1 MGFVNVQTDDGIL
14 RFQIEGNTPTAL
26 EQSRIQRIILRQAP
40 QRKKAAETKKDE
52 KLFDYKTGIQ
62 DLELRRK
69 LSRADTPEDEKLALK
84 SMGLLETEFTRDR
97 RGRLALTPSGAKKF
111 GVDSDR
117 NVMIDESSFSRAD
130 FADLSSLGRELIG
143 GVGGAIA
150 GQAAIPIPILGA
162 AIGAG
167 LGTGG
172 AKLLEEGQE
181 VIEGTQSETAGDVF
195 KAAGKEALIAGVAEG
210 AGQVVFKTIG
220 RVFGKPGK
228 DLTPEQLELSGM
240 SIDKFGIKPTLSQI
254 GANKLVA
261 RQQAMSEKVI
271 GTSPRLR
278 QNHQAIISQLEEF
291 KGAYGASTPDEVA
304 DILTQAAKTGSGSV
318 ERVRKS
324 ISDDVIQFF
333 KQTNESLGAAARKD
347 QSIDDDLFGIFTTAY
362 KAFDD
367 DMQAQFSTIN
377 KLIDDASGNQ
387 PLFSIRSIKQD
398 ARDRLDQF
406 SGVSGGNQGIAK
418 GMLEDIVN
426 LPDMASFSQLY
437 RARKNINDTWLSRY
451 GSSNV
456 ANVKDKF
463 LKRIDN
469 KLEIKEVNKL
479 LRRTGEDLTKEQRA
493 LYRAAAKQIP
503 IARKNFKEGIEVFE
517 KINGS
522 LGIRSLVSA
531 VKGGED
537 LNVAGAMSTLIKPD
551 NPKLLKDAAKA
562 VGGDSVFNSIKTRMA
577 SEWLRNTFKKSTK
590 AGKSGAF
597 STHKFYDEIEKLG
610 STADELF
617 GKNTAEIKK
626 LAEQMNVLSLSNVSQ
641 GMIDDVVLAGADQP
655 AISLLRNLKSVM
667 DEQSAINK
675 SRALKAL
682 QDDSLT
688 STAAAEVIADRGT
701 RDVDVE
707 RLIKYFDQPEDLNK
721 IRSFYIDNIVG
732 DFGDTFLTNPSQFKL
747 FGKRLQDEYKT
758 GKLDSIFGKEM
769 AKDMNDFGRVMVFN
783 SKAAEGGDL
792 VAANVAA
799 KPLENLGTIARL
811 FVVGRLFSSAPQ
823 YRSILSQYKKMT
835 GNADAK
841 TKAEIFG
848 TLLANSFASL
858 STQTPAQLIDEGV
871 EETKQQVEALAQN
884 VMKENFPS
892 SQKPTRTSTPVPQV
906 LPPVNTA
913 QGQPNSNQ
921 SIRQRAK
928 ENPAV
933 AATLLGGLGSA
944 GLL

>member
-84 SMGLLETEFTRDR
+84 SMGLLETDFTRDR

-278 QNHQAIISQLEEF
+278 QNHQAIINQLEEF

-398 ARDRLDQF
+398 AKDRLDQF

-537 LNVAGAMSTLIKPD
+537 LNVAGAMSTLIKPN

-913 QGQPNSNQ
+913 QGQPISNQ
-921 SIRQRAK
+921 NIRQRAK

>member
-14 RFQIEGNTPTAL
+14 RFQIEGNTPTPL
-26 EQSRIQRIILRQAP
+26 EQSRIQRIIMRQAP

-52 KLFDYKTGIQ
+52 QLFDYKTGIQ

-84 SMGLLETEFTRDR
+84 SMGLLETDFTRDR

-111 GVDSDR
+111 GVESDR
-117 NVMIDESSFSRAD
+117 NVMIDESRFSRAD
-130 FADLSSLGRELIG
+130 FADLSSLGRELLG
-143 GVGGAIA
+143 GVGGAIL

-172 AKLLEEGQE
+172 AKLIEEGQE
-181 VIEGTQSETAGDVF
+181 VIEGVQGETAGDVF
-195 KAAGKEALIAGVAEG
+195 KAAGKEALIAGAAEG

-220 RVFGKPGK
+220 RLFGKPGK

-254 GANKLVA
+254 GANKLVS

-278 QNHQAIISQLEEF
+278 QNHQAIINQLEEF
-291 KGAYGASTPDEVA
+291 KSAYGASTPDEVA
-304 DILTQAAKTGSGSV
+304 DILTQAAKTGSSSV

-456 ANVKDKF
+456 ASVKDKF
-463 LKRIDN
+463 LKRIDDKLELKEIN
-469 KLEIKEVNKL
+469 KLI
-479 LRRTGEDLTKEQRA
+479 RRTGDDLTKEQKA
-493 LYRAAAKQIP
+493 LYRAAARQIP
-503 IARKNFKEGIEVFE
+503 IARTKFREGIEVFE
-517 KINGS
+517 KLNGT
-522 LGIRSLVSA
+522 LGIRSLVAA

-537 LNVAGAMSTLIKPD
+537 LNVTGAMSTLIKPN

-577 SEWLRNTFKKSTK
+577 SEWLRDTFRKSTK
-590 AGKSGAF
+590 AGKSGTF

-617 GKNTAEIKK
+617 GKNTADIKK
-626 LAEQMNVLSLSNVSQ
+626 LAEQMNALSLSNVSSS
-641 GMIDDVVLAGADQP
+641 MIDDVTLAGADQP

-667 DEQSAINK
+667 DEQAAINK

-688 STAAAEVIADRGT
+688 ATAAAEVIADRGT

-707 RLIKYFDQPEDLNK
+707 RLIKYFDQPDDLDK

-848 TLLANSFASL
+848 TLLANAFASL
-858 STQTPAQLIDEGV
+858 STQAPAQLIDEGV
-871 EETKQQVEALAQN
+871 EEAKQQVTALAQN
-884 VMKENFPS
+884 VMSENFPS
-892 SQKPTRTSTPVPQV
+892 SQRPTRTSTSVPQV
-906 LPPVNTA
+906 LPPVTTT
-913 QGQPNSNQ
+913 QVQPVANQ